1 MEPDDLRT
9 RDGGDP
15 LGFRAYANRLA
26 REIVPGLTQATAMTR
41 GFGLLC
47 LALEVAMSQK
57 PIDEPAVRERFLRVE
72 RIWVA
77 AEALRTNG
85 EGWFPGKRRAWRLV
99 KGVEE
104 YPVDRP
110 ILDQQLSTGVWGAY
124 RRSLAAFGLIGG
136 ARGRVVRLSQTVLA
150 PSGHQLANTLRSN
163 ACGGVQLGRWA
174 DESNYEVPV
183 AKLRLVDA
191 DHSPTKEEVIL
202 LSQGMTSYDSRH
214 ESALS
219 HLRNAYEQHNELDL
233 KTIDLTALSGRQ
245 RRAVEVARSLVAAI
259 EGIERPFRDWVA
271 TGERTQIAKSIWSAD
286 VWKAAKVDGE
296 SELMHLR
303 DLAVDRPAAK
313 ALDIVLGH
321 HRWLARRRGAPEWT
335 PGDGRVAALVVEA
348 PTFTLRAAR
357 SLFAEG
363 VAPHVI
369 A

>member
-1 MEPDDLRT
+1 
-9 RDGGDP
+9 
-15 LGFRAYANRLA
+15 
-26 REIVPGLTQATAMTR
+26 
-41 GFGLLC
+41 
-47 LALEVAMSQK
+47 
-57 PIDEPAVRERFLRVE
+57 
-72 RIWVA
+72 
-77 AEALRTNG
+77 
-85 EGWFPGKRRAWRLV
+85 
-99 KGVEE
+99 
-104 YPVDRP
+104 
-110 ILDQQLSTGVWGAY
+110 
-124 RRSLAAFGLIGG
+124 
-136 ARGRVVRLSQTVLA
+136 
-150 PSGHQLANTLRSN
+150 
-163 ACGGVQLGRWA
+163 
-174 DESNYEVPV
+174 
-183 AKLRLVDA
+183 
-191 DHSPTKEEVIL
+191 
-202 LSQGMTSYDSRH
+202 
-214 ESALS
+214 
-219 HLRNAYEQHNELDL
+219 
-233 KTIDLTALSGRQ
+233 
-245 RRAVEVARSLVAAI
+245 LVAAI